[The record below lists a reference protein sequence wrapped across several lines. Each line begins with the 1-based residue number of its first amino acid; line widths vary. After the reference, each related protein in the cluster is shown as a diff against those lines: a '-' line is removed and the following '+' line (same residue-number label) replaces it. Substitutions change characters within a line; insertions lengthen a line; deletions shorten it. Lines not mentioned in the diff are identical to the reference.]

1 MNEWPRLFLLLALAG
16 VVVTLLGSAAAW
28 LMDEER
34 RIRRALK
41 RVLKGPAEAV
51 VIARGRGRGA
61 GFNTSTGQL
70 AVAWD
75 TGAWLL
81 IYRLDELM
89 GAEVIVDGQVV
100 ARAYR
105 GEPRRA
111 LDQTLEHAAR
121 VTLRLIF
128 DDPHHPDFDLDLW
141 LAGDETRRRTTSPGD
156 AMQEANR
163 WLARAEAI
171 LRRPIAPRAAV
182 ATPPAAPAAADLIDD
197 EDDDEPP
204 FQLGSDE
211 RLL

>member
-61 GFNTSTGQL
+61 GFNTSTGLL

-182 ATPPAAPAAADLIDD
+182 ETPPAAPAAADLIDD

-204 FQLGSDE
+204 FQLDSDE

>member
-16 VVVTLLGSAAAW
+16 VVVTLLGSVAAW
-28 LMDEER
+28 TMDEER

-61 GFNTSTGQL
+61 GFNTSTGL
-70 AVAWD
+70 MAVTWD
-75 TGAWLL
+75 TGGWLL

-111 LDQTLEHAAR
+111 LDQALEHAAR

-141 LAGDETRRRTTSPGD
+141 LAGDETRRRSTSPGD

-171 LRRPIAPRAAV
+171 LRRPIAPRVAAG
-182 ATPPAAPAAADLIDD
+182 TPSPLRPDPDAAPD
-197 EDDDEPP
+197 EDDDPP
-204 FQLGSDE
+204 FHLGSDE
-211 RLL
+211 RVL